1 MMKLDSIAAFSKC
14 HRFAIIV
21 FSNIVLCTVFF
32 IKITTLTHRV
42 EEVQHIRLSLPES
55 FQTKVTDLA
64 EKKTTELIATS
75 LNDTQQRLEVLVDHL
90 SEVAEKQFQQ
100 EANNRKALF
109 QEILEAFQNKSETTL
124 TNVDIAVEGMQKNA
138 HVRDSVFKMEIKEF
152 SENSFQALNTFRD
165 KSEATLQ
172 QITRM
177 MEQQMAHY
185 LEKRQQEQR
194 EAAMKAFELYTTNP
208 TNETALICLET
219 AIRKD
224 PSNLKY
230 IRALRETTFK
240 PEHLQTLVQ
249 EYQTMLAHSLNTAN
263 ANAIPEL
270 INMVHE
276 LDEKV
281 QSHNNQVEQDEK
293 QASQE
298 RTQKLRELFVSL
310 PEPNW
315 TFDLEDQKNLQ
326 RRLDILQSLIAE
338 GLDNVQEEE
347 ALQAEAEQM
356 LQATSAALA
365 ISEHLAQVNQARS
378 NISTG
383 DIKNEEQLEESLEAL
398 TNSSIIEPLLLA
410 QQELE
415 KFHQIETSLLSEAS
429 RNAYLK
435 KREKVVQ
442 EIQAYIQAIDDDRY
456 NILNLYIAGI
466 VTSFQSYPYVQ
477 YGAETEKIKTSEM
490 RLNVLAKY
498 TQMITTSINKKKM
511 ATLQENCISSL
522 KTANNNRMAKY
533 QVFANEKLLNIVKRI
548 IDDEKNTPW
557 EMFRKREYKK
567 QQAESELRRDLA
579 IINRGFLEPELN
591 ELYREVY
598 DLLMKDYMEWV
609 NEKVERS
616 QEKAKLLYD
625 MATTEKRSL
634 EKF

>member
-1 MMKLDSIAAFSKC
+1 MKLDSIAAFSKC